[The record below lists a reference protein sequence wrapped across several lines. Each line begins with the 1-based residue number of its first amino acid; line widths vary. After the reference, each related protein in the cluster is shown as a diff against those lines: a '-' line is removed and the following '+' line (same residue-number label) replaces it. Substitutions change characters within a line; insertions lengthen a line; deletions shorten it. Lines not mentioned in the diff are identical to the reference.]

1 MPATID
7 KIKDFPAL
15 VDYLRDE
22 LEWPIAADIGL
33 DEATYDVTPEE
44 IGLKSSV
51 VGGGIE
57 IKQLRPLNRAQ
68 PWGVFFLNLPNSRL
82 PVTLVRNI
90 LGKLAIKKRASA
102 NKSEQAAFAKHDLL
116 FIAATGSAPDRRLAF
131 AHFADDDVKGDTAT
145 LKVLGWDADDTPR
158 RLDLTEASLKAK
170 LHWPGNPANADQWR
184 KQWGEAFA
192 HADTRT
198 VVRDSKAMA
207 KALAALARRIRD
219 RAKELIAA
227 QTANGSLVKLHKAFK
242 EALIH
247 DLKPEG
253 FADTY
258 AQTIAYGLLS
268 TAISRAS
275 GALTQDDM
283 AANVAGTSPFLK
295 EMLGTFIEA
304 GGRKSGKAQGLDFD
318 ELGITDV
325 VELLRNADMEAVL
338 ADFDRKNPDED
349 PVIHFYELFLKE
361 YDAAQKVKR
370 GVFYTPRP
378 VVGFIVRSVDEVL
391 RTEFGLEDGL
401 ASTATWGEVIA
412 VSNGKKGAEITLPKS
427 AKADDPFVRILDPAT
442 GTGTFL
448 VECVDLIHKTMVAK
462 WKAVGK
468 RASEINV
475 LWNAYVPE
483 HLLPRLTGFE
493 LMMAPYAI
501 AHVKLGLKLADT
513 GYTFDSD
520 ARAQIYLTNA
530 LEPAQDLDMQL
541 AFMSEALAHEAKAAN
556 AAKETRFTVVIGNPP
571 YSSMSANLG
580 PQQRKIIDSYR
591 YINGER
597 IKERGA
603 LQLEKNLQDD
613 YVKFFRISEDYCQS
627 SLCAVMS
634 IITNHSYLQG
644 PTLRGLR
651 HSLFATF
658 PTLRF
663 ADLHGNAKTGERN
676 PDGTSDENVF
686 DIQQGVAVCLGV
698 RSPSAAI
705 NVYRGDVWGDQTTKL
720 TRLAR
725 AQIAELAN
733 ERVKPTA
740 PTFAIEPGNDEI
752 RKAFRAQTSLSE
764 IFPLY
769 STGVATARDGMAV
782 QFDRDSARALQID
795 FSTID
800 PETLRM
806 TYELGEDTNDWR
818 VSLAVADVKGQ
829 PPKCDLSVSYQ
840 YRPFDRR
847 WTLYTGKP
855 RGFLCNPRQPVMR
868 NLRDGS
874 VGLCTVKAIEGG
886 RSYGHVIATDRLTD
900 HHSVSLKEVS
910 YVIPLWLKPQGTET
924 RTLPNIAP
932 AFAARIAALTGLTY
946 DDCIDG
952 PKQHARGG
960 ILPKKVEQT
969 AMFAPSRRERG
980 EPGKSFGPRDL
991 FDYIYAVLHSP
1002 AYRARYA
1009 DYLKSDFARI
1019 PLPINHALFE
1029 TLVPLGTE
1037 LVALHL
1043 VDAEALSILKEPKGI
1058 CFAGSGDARV
1068 AHKPEYDA
1076 KLGRVT
1082 INTTRWFESVPQ
1094 VAWDFHVGG
1103 YQPAQKW
1110 LKDRAAKGGKKAN
1123 DGRVL
1128 REDEILHYRRII
1140 IALTRTAELMSQV
1153 DLIVERHGGWPS
1165 AFYGMTDEVRA
1176 KAAE

>member
-1 MPATID
+1 MPTTLD
-7 KIKDFPAL
+7 KITDFPAL

-44 IGLKSSV
+44 IGLKSTV

-57 IKQLRPLNRAQ
+57 IKQLRPLNRSQ
-68 PWGVFFLNLPNSRL
+68 PWGVFFLNLPNAKL

-116 FIAATGSAPDRRLAF
+116 FIAATGSVPDRRLAF
-131 AHFADDDVKGDTAT
+131 AHFADDDVTGDAAT
-145 LKVLGWDADDTPR
+145 LKVLGWDTDDTPR
-158 RLDLTEASLKAK
+158 RLGLTEASLKTK
-170 LHWPGNPANADQWR
+170 LHWPYDPADADHWR

-219 RAKELIAA
+219 RASELIAA
-227 QTANGSLVKLHKAFK
+227 QTATGSLVKLHKAFE

-247 DLKPEG
+247 DLTPEG

-378 VVGFIVRSVDEVL
+378 VVSFIVRSVDEVL
-391 RTEFGLEDGL
+391 RTEFALEDGL

-412 VSNGKKGAEITLPKS
+412 ASKGKEHAEITLPDG
-427 AKADDPFVRILDPAT
+427 AKTSDPFVRILDPAT

-448 VECVDLIHKTMVAK
+448 VECVDLIHKTMVKK
-462 WKAVGK
+462 WKRAGK
-468 RASEINV
+468 RDADIKA
-475 LWNAYVPE
+475 LWNAYVPG

-530 LEPAQDLDMQL
+530 LEPAQDMDMQL

-556 AAKETRFTVVIGNPP
+556 CAKETRFTVVLGNPP
-571 YSSMSANLG
+571 YAVSSSNKSVWIERLVRDFKAGL
-580 PQQRKIIDSYR
+580 K
-591 YINGER
+591 GER
-597 IKERGA
+597 
-603 LQLEKNLQDD
+603 NLQPLADD
-613 YVKFFRISEDYCQS
+613 YLKFFRLAFQTIQQS
-627 SLCAVMS
+627 QTGVVGL
-634 IITNHSYLQG
+634 ITNREYLPG
-644 PTLRGLR
+644 VLHRSFRSHLV
-651 HSLFATF
+651 STF
-658 PTLRF
+658 QRTVMT
-663 ADLHGNAKTGERN
+663 DLGGQAGVLQNGMA
-676 PDGTSDENVF
+676 DENVF
-686 DIQQGVAVCLGV
+686 EIKKGVSVSLLVRREGKHIHSYRRLIGTRQQKYAALGCDGM
-698 RSPSAAI
+698 SLTSE
-705 NVYRGDVWGDQTTKL
+705 QT
-720 TRLAR
+720 R
-725 AQIAELAN
+725 
-733 ERVKPTA
+733 PTA
-740 PTFAIEPGNDEI
+740 PTFSLMPVSQNQQSEFADFLAVPDAFVSPPVTGFATHRDHFAIAIDRATLTQRIARFADPKLTDQTICSEFELEDTRDWKLNKA
-752 RKAFRAQTSLSE
+752 RKA
-764 IFPLY
+764 
-769 STGVATARDGMAV
+769 VAADKSIKDRPQ
-782 QFDRDSARALQID
+782 QFS
-795 FSTID
+795 
-800 PETLRM
+800 
-806 TYELGEDTNDWR
+806 
-818 VSLAVADVKGQ
+818 
-829 PPKCDLSVSYQ
+829 
-840 YRPFDRR
+840 YRPFDDRWVFYSDDVLEYSRR
-847 WTLYTGKP
+847 AAMQQIGPNSLALITSRIAKDEP
-855 RGFLCNPRQPVMR
+855 FNHVFVSSQ
-868 NLRDGS
+868 
-874 VGLCTVKAIEGG
+874 AIEKIFLSAKSSNNAQVFLSAT
-886 RSYGHVIATDRLTD
+886 RSKTSKDQY
-900 HHSVSLKEVS
+900 
-910 YVIPLWLKPQGTET
+910 
-924 RTLPNIAP
+924 LPNITP
-932 AFAARIAALTGLTY
+932 AFAARVAALTGLIY
-946 DDCIDG
+946 DDCVEG
-952 PKQHARGG
+952 PKQGALGG
-960 ILPKKVEQT
+960 ILPKKAEQT
-969 AMFAPSRRERG
+969 AMFAPARRERG
-980 EPGKSFGPRDL
+980 EPGKSIGPRDL

-1019 PLPINHALFE
+1019 PLPGSRAVFE
-1029 TLVPLGTE
+1029 ALVPLGTE

-1043 VDAEALSILKEPKGI
+1043 LDAEALPILKDPKGTR
-1058 CFAGSGDARV
+1058 FAGSGEARV

-1076 KLGRVT
+1076 KLGRVA
-1082 INTTRWFESVPQ
+1082 ISATRWFESVPQ

-1110 LKDRAAKGGKKAN
+1110 LKDRAARGGKKAS

-1128 REDEILHYRRII
+1128 TDDDILHYRRMI
-1140 IALTRTAELMSQV
+1140 IALTRTAELMPQV
-1153 DLIVERHGGWPS
+1153 DVIVERHGGWPA
-1165 AFYGMTDEVRA
+1165 AFRGMTDDVQAQE
-1176 KAAE
+1176 